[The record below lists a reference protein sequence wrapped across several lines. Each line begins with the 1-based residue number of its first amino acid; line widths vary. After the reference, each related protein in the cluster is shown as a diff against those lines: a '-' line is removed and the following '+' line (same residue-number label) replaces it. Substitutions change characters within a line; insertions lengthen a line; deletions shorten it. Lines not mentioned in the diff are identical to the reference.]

1 MAELSR
7 VFFAIPASVA
17 RKAFSL
23 FFPTKRSNLERLTPM
38 KPLNE
43 KFALVRRLK
52 EIRQDLYGQC
62 GIESLAAAL
71 GSAGRYVAEL
81 RTGCDDARQ
90 SAPRISGT
98 HGCRSELATYRGRRA
113 VHFPASSV
121 WIAAYQKS
129 PLV

>member
-1 MAELSR
+1 MG
-7 VFFAIPASVA
+7 
-17 RKAFSL
+17 
-23 FFPTKRSNLERLTPM
+23 
-38 KPLNE
+38 PLND
-43 KFALVRRLK
+43 KFALGAMK

-71 GSAGRYVAEL
+71 GVPADTCGI

-90 SAPRISGT
+90 SAPRIWYTDVDPNWLLTGE
-98 HGCRSELATYRGRRA
+98 GERSISPPL
-113 VHFPASSV
+113 PV